1 MRELE
6 LPATQIHR
14 TASGSQ
20 AQTDEDHIH
29 GLGEYG
35 NLSQRHPSPMDP
47 VRRNQ
52 TMPTPDK
59 AGFPRSTPPLGLYLI
74 WMVLIGEALRGLVTG
89 AYSVTFI
96 AMGTIILTLAPLL
109 SQRLLNVS
117 LPSSFIVAIAAFLLG
132 TLVLGEARAF
142 YKLYWWWDLVLHAG
156 SAMGFGLIGVI
167 LMLILVRGDKISAAP
182 ITVSVFAF
190 SFAVM
195 IGVLWEIFE
204 FWMDQSFGLNM
215 QKSGLVDTMWDLII
229 NCLGAGVGALAGWL
243 YMIGHTRA
251 PLAGWIREFV
261 MRNRRFFRPEA

>member
-1 MRELE
+1 MSHQD
-6 LPATQIHR
+6 PAR
-14 TASGSQ
+14 
-20 AQTDEDHIH
+20 
-29 GLGEYG
+29 L
-35 NLSQRHPSPMDP
+35 
-47 VRRNQ
+47 
-52 TMPTPDK
+52 
-59 AGFPRSTPPLGLYLI
+59 PRSTPPLGLYVI
-74 WMVLIGEALRGLVTG
+74 WAVLIGEALRGLVAG

-96 AMGTIILTLAPLL
+96 AVGTIILTLAPLV
-109 SQRLLNVS
+109 SQRLLKVS

-132 TLVLGEARAF
+132 TLVLGEARDF
-142 YKLYWWWDLVLHAG
+142 YTLYWWWDLVLHAG

-167 LMLILVRGDKISAAP
+167 LMLILVKGDKLSAAP

-243 YMIGHTRA
+243 YLSGHTRA
-251 PLAGWIREFV
+251 PLAGWIGDFV
-261 MRNRRFFRPEA
+261 RRNRRFFHPEP